1 MANELNHIIVHCRDR
16 RASARFLSEL
26 MDAEAPIDWGP
37 FTQVNSANGVGIDF
51 LDSMIAPDAINRSHL
66 AFLVTDGEFDA
77 IFQRI
82 QERSIRYWA
91 DPMCTIEGKINH
103 HYGGRGVYVFDPG
116 NTIAI
121 EFITRPYG
129 DVSAV

>member
-1 MANELNHIIVHCRDR
+1 MPNELNHIIVHCRDR

-26 MDAEAPIDWGP
+26 LGAEAPLDWGP
-37 FTQVNSANGVGIDF
+37 FTQVTSSNRVGIDF
-51 LDSMIAPDAINRSHL
+51 LDSMVPPESINRGHL
-66 AFLVTDGEFDA
+66 AFLVTDEEFDA
-77 IFQRI
+77 IFRRI

-91 DPMCTIEGKINH
+91 DPMRSIEGKINH

-116 NTIAI
+116 GTVAI

-129 DVSAV
+129 DVP